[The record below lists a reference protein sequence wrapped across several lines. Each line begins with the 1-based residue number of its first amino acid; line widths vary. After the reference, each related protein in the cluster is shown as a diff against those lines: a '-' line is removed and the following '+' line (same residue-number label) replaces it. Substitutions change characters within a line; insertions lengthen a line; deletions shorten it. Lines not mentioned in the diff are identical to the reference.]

1 MQDVVQNIEVGL
13 QIHYL
18 SICRIT
24 IKIHVLVL
32 LHSHIL
38 ILSKLRSSAVVF
50 TQTKKARES
59 DEIHLVVLALRGPM
73 DDVNGIDRVSLVV
86 IGSIKLSDDFIVPML
101 PKFHQ
106 VGKPHFAQ
114 IMNQLHQLWLLE

>member
-1 MQDVVQNIEVGL
+1 MKKSGVTSLWIQDLTKDVVQNIKVGL
-13 QIHYL
+13 QIHCL
-18 SICRIT
+18 SIRGIT

-59 DEIHLVVLALRGPM
+59 DEIHLVVLALSGPM
-73 DDVNGIDRVSLVV
+73 DDVNGTGGGGLVV
-86 IGSIKLSDDFIVPML
+86 IGGIKLTNDFIVPML
-101 PKFHQ
+101 LKLQQ
-106 VGKPHFAQ
+106 VGEPH
-114 IMNQLHQLWLLE
+114 